1 MLRQLLDNA
10 IPEDGS
16 NYLTV
21 VSEGLR
27 EIEGVRLF
35 CKILYGKKAI
45 YVVIINPVKQEF
57 YIFHI

>member
-1 MLRQLLDNA
+1 MPIYRTWTKKSREKTVRLEKEIVMLRQLLDNA

-27 EIEGVRLF
+27 EIEGVSL
-35 CKILYGKKAI
+35 L
-45 YVVIINPVKQEF
+45 
-57 YIFHI
+57 